1 MLIRRLAILGA
12 TTFAVASLI
21 FLYGHDPSAH
31 TYYPRCLFHALTGL
45 QCPGC
50 GATRALYH
58 LMHGEV
64 VAAIHFNFLFVLF
77 SPALAFGTATE
88 GIAMWNG
95 RAANLMQHRW
105 ISWSVAGLIVGWG
118 VIRNL

>member
-1 MLIRRLAILGA
+1 MVIRRLAIVVAAALGG
-12 TTFAVASLI
+12 ASLI

-31 TYYPRCLFHALTGL
+31 SYYPICVFHALTGL

-58 LMHGEV
+58 LLHGD
-64 VAAIHFNFLFVLF
+64 VATAIRFNLLFVVL
-77 SPALAFGTATE
+77 SPALAFGTAAE
-88 GIAMWNG
+88 GAAIWSA
-95 RAANLMQHRW
+95 RATGLVRHRW
-105 ISWSVAGLIVGWG
+105 ISGSIALIVIAWG